1 MRRLPTLV
9 TGLALLTLISLQVG
23 ASLPVGASELS
34 GWMSSLEEAKKSAS
48 VSGKPILVDLYA
60 DWCGWCKRLEHQVY
74 ATPRFK
80 EYASRFVLLRVDVED
95 RGEGSR
101 LQQRFEAYSL
111 PTTLIVDADLVSVG
125 KVEGFLPVASYI
137 ESLEGELAR
146 YRELMSRFEKQKGS
160 SDVGTVQALATEL
173 HERGDGKR
181 SAALWTRLLDT
192 GKVNPASLGQFH
204 YRLADAWRL
213 AGDLGKAQA
222 AISKAQLEAAER
234 KDVRLAEASDLMA
247 FRITQELGECKRAL
261 EAIQAFLKQY
271 PASEYRTFARQS
283 LRDLQ
288 SKSTC

>member
-1 MRRLPTLV
+1 MRRLPSFL
-9 TGLALLTLISLQVG
+9 TGLALLTVT
-23 ASLPVGASELS
+23 SLPVGAAELS
-34 GWMSSLEEAKKSAS
+34 GWMSSLEDAKKSATT
-48 VSGKPILVDLYA
+48 SGKPILVDLYA
-60 DWCGWCKRLEHQVY
+60 EWCGWCKRLERQVY
-74 ATPRFK
+74 STPRFK

-101 LQQRFEAYSL
+101 LQQRFEAFSL
-111 PTTLIVDADLVSVG
+111 PTTLIVDAELVSVG
-125 KVEGFLPVASYI
+125 KVEGFLPVESYI

-146 YRELMSRFEKQKGS
+146 YRELMVRYEKQKGS
-160 SDVGTVQALATEL
+160 VDVSTVQSLATEL
-173 HERGDGKR
+173 YERSDGRR
-181 SAALWTRLLDT
+181 SAALWARLLDS

-222 AISKAQLEAAER
+222 AITKAQREAAGR
-234 KDVRLAEASDLMA
+234 QDFRLAEASDLMA

-288 SKSTC
+288 AKSTC